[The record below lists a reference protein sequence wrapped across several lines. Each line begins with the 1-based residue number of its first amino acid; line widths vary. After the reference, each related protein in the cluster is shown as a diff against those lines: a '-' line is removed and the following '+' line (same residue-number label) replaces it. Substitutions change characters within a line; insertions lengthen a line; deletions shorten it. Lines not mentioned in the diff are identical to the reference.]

1 MTTKSKT
8 DREIFDEA
16 VRAKGNEP
24 SDEMWAEFHAG
35 FTERVRERVRN
46 RAKDYGLDE
55 DWVDGLLADH
65 TPEQVAAYLEDIV
78 NEPADVRDTPEWM
91 ARNMRIS
98 LAGFNRHVRGYFNLL
113 AVVEEKLAT
122 ADSEDLA
129 DRMREE
135 ILPMFGALQIVESS
149 LRDWG
154 ARLLEKVHEL
164 EAMLNG
170 GPSE

>member
-35 FTERVRERVRN
+35 FTERVRQRVRD
-46 RAKDYGLDE
+46 RAKDDGLDE
-55 DWVDGLLADH
+55 EWVDGLLADH
-65 TPEQVAAYLEDIV
+65 SPEQVTAYLEGVV
-78 NEPADVRDTPEWM
+78 NEPADVRDTPERM
-91 ARNMRIS
+91 ARTIRIS
-98 LAGFNRHVRGYFNLL
+98 LGGFNTHVRGYFNLL
-113 AVVEEKLAT
+113 AVVEERLST

-129 DRMREE
+129 DGIREE
-135 ILPMFGALQIVESS
+135 ILPMLGALQVVESN

-154 ARLLEKVHEL
+154 ARLLEKAHEL